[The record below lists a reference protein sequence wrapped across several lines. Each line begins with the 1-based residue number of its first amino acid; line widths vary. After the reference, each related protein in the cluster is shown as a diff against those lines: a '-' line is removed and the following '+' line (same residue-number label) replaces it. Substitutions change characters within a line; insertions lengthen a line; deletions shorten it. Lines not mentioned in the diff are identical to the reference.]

1 MIIQLYGGP
10 KDGDEVDV
18 PTPPFHHL
26 RLPMPESESALLYAT
41 DLDRGMYPTS
51 CLRVILYRL
60 ERQINVQ
67 AQWRYVYVY
76 EGQE

>member
-1 MIIQLYGGP
+1 MIIELMGGP

-26 RLPMPESESALLYAT
+26 RLPMPASESALLYAT

-60 ERQINVQ
+60 ERQYD
-67 AQWRYVYVY
+67 ARYVYVY